1 MEKAELI
8 NRQQPMFLS
17 LEEVVADE
25 CMARVIDRFIDACD
39 LKQMKFEAVGME
51 TTGRPAYA
59 AAALSRLHVYGYTN
73 GIRSSRRLAAE
84 CERNFEVMWLTGGLR
99 PSYKT
104 IAEFRKHNLR
114 PLQKMFHRF
123 TALCRDWGL
132 VGGELIAVD
141 GTKIKASNNKK
152 RCFNRGKLEERLRS
166 IDQQIT
172 AYFEETERND
182 RLEGAAEG
190 SEAVNRLAALQAR
203 KEQYEQYLRQL
214 DESGESQL
222 SITDP
227 DARLMKSQ
235 QGSVDM
241 AYNVQ
246 SAVDAKAHIILDYDV
261 SLNPS
266 DHHQL
271 SNMVR
276 KVKKRF
282 RLRHFAVLADKG
294 YYNGEDLEKVKRQG
308 VDAIVS
314 KQKPSDPKDQPPAFH
329 TDRFNYDNEG
339 DFYTCPAGK
348 QLFSRNKKDAPRRF
362 FFDKDACRQCP
373 NLRDCASG
381 ERGYRTVSRSQYA
394 GIYEEVDERTRQKMD
409 LYKLRQQIVEHPFGT
424 VKFAMQGYYFLL
436 RTRRKVRTEVALL
449 FLGYNLKR
457 AVKALGFD
465 AIMARLEAEK
475 QRMKAV
481 FTCFFQLLRFSGEFF
496 PVEAQMAV

>member
-25 CMARVIDRFIDACD
+25 SMARVIDRFIDACD
-39 LKQMKFEAVGME
+39 LRQMKFEAAGME

-59 AAALSRLHVYGYTN
+59 AAALSRLHVCGYTN
-73 GIRSSRRLAAE
+73 SIRSSRGLAAE
-84 CERNFEVMWLTGGLR
+84 CERNIEVMWLTGGLK

-114 PLQKMFHRF
+114 PLQKLFRRF
-123 TALCRDWGL
+123 AALCRDWGL

-152 RCFNRGKLEERLRS
+152 RCFNRGKLEERLGS

-172 AYFEETERND
+172 AHFEETERND

-190 SEAVNRLAALQAR
+190 SGAVNRLAALQAR

-246 SAVDAKAHIILDYDV
+246 SAVDAREHIILDFDV
-261 SLNPS
+261 TLNPS

-282 RLRHFAVLADKG
+282 RLRHFTVLADKG
-294 YYNGEDLEKVKRQG
+294 YYNGEDLKKVKRQG

-314 KQKPSDPKDQPPAFH
+314 KQKASDPKNQPAAFH
-329 TDRFNYDNEG
+329 TDQFIYDNAG
-339 DFYTCPAGK
+339 DFYICPTGNK
-348 QLFSRNKKDAPRRF
+348 LFSPNNKAAPRRN

-373 NLRDCASG
+373 HLRDCASS

-457 AVKALGFD
+457 AVKVLGFD

-475 QRMKAV
+475 QRMRSAITY
-481 FTCFFQLLRFSGEFF
+481 FLRLLRFLWEFY
-496 PVEAQMAV
+496 PMEAQMAV

>member
-8 NRQQPMFLS
+8 NRHQPMFLS
-17 LEEVVADE
+17 LEDAVADE
-25 CMARVIDRFIDACD
+25 SIARVIDRFVDVCD
-39 LKQMKFEAVGME
+39 LQKMKFQAVGTG

-59 AAALSRLHVYGYTN
+59 AAALTRLQVYGYTN

-84 CERNFEVMWLTGGLR
+84 CERNLEVMWLTGGLK

-104 IAEFRKHNLR
+104 IAEFRKNNLR
-114 PLQKMFHRF
+114 PLEKLFRRF
-123 TALCRDWGL
+123 TVLCRDWGL
-132 VGGELIAVD
+132 VGGTLIAVD

-152 RCFNRGKLEERLRS
+152 RCFNRGKLEERLES
-166 IDQQIT
+166 IDKQIT
-172 AYFEETERND
+172 GYFEETERND
-182 RLEGAAEG
+182 RLESAVDS
-190 SEAVNRLAALQAR
+190 SEAANRLAALQAR
-203 KEQYEQYLRQL
+203 KEQYEQYLKQL
-214 DESGESQL
+214 DESGESLL

-246 SAVDAKAHIILDYDV
+246 SAVDAREHIILEYDV

-266 DHHQL
+266 DQHQL
-271 SNMVR
+271 SGMVW

-282 RLRHFAVLADKG
+282 RLRHFTVLADKG
-294 YYNGEDLEKVKRQG
+294 YYNGEDLEKVKRLG

-314 KQKPSDPKDQPPAFH
+314 KQKNSDPKNQPAAFH
-329 TDRFNYDNEG
+329 TEQFIYDPTG
-339 DFYTCPAGK
+339 DFYTCPAGNR
-348 QLFSRNKKDAPRRF
+348 LFSPTNKDAPRRL
-362 FFDKDACRQCP
+362 FFDKSACGHCP
-373 NLRDCASG
+373 HLRDCASG

-394 GIYEEVDERTRQKMD
+394 TVYEEVDERTRQRME
-409 LYKLRQQIVEHPFGT
+409 LYKLRQRIVEHPFGT

-475 QRMKAV
+475 QRMMAV
-481 FTCFFQLLRFSGEFF
+481 FSCLLRFLRKFHPMET
-496 PVEAQMAV
+496 QMAA